1 MKCTAGAVSVRREEH
16 KRKGGVE
23 MGFNMFIPDI
33 EKTFGRLY
41 YAGPGETV
49 LFSMNG
55 IEVHGRFHL
64 FFAEVKQG
72 EAVEALILW
81 DKKEP
86 AVAFDEAV
94 VLVNPRVVGMNYQTE
109 TGGSGDML
117 LVADGVR
124 SIYDVPMDG

>member
-1 MKCTAGAVSVRREEH
+1 
-16 KRKGGVE
+16 
-23 MGFNMFIPDI
+23 MGFNMFVPDI
-33 EKTFGRLY
+33 EETFGRLY

-64 FFAEVKQG
+64 FFAEAKQG

-109 TGGSGDML
+109 TGGSGGML